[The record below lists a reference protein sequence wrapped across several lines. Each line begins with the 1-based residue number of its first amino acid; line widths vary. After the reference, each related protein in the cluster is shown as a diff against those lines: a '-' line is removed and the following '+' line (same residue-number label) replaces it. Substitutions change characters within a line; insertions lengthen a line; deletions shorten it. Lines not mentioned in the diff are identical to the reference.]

1 MKWITVLPFAALM
14 AIGAIPIAA
23 QADVNLTFGVYASD
37 KPSAMVRQFRP
48 ILNILESKMSKRLGE
63 PVKITMH
70 VAKTYEQGID
80 DLVSGRVDFARFG
93 PASYIEA
100 KESEPG
106 VSILVVE
113 SNKGKKVFHGVIC
126 VAKGSPIK
134 GVEDLRGARF
144 AFGDER
150 STIGRYLSQLYLLRH
165 DIRAADLGYFEYLG
179 RHDKVGAAVGAG
191 RFEAGALKESTFN
204 KLVEKGV
211 PLVSIGSFPNVT
223 KPWIARSGLSEKV
236 SRTLRA
242 VLLNIKDKNALKNL
256 SKDGFLLGS
265 DEDYAFIRESILTNH
280 LFFRGANKPNDSS

>member
-1 MKWITVLPFAALM
+1 MKWFRAIPLVALL
-14 AIGAIPIAA
+14 AIGTGPFTAH
-23 QADVNLTFGVYASD
+23 ADITLKFGVYASD

-48 ILNILESKMSKRLGE
+48 ILNILESKISKRLGE

-100 KESEPG
+100 KEMAPD
-106 VSILVVE
+106 VSILAVE

-134 GVEDLRGARF
+134 SVEGLRGARF

-150 STIGRYLSQLYLLRH
+150 STIGRYLSQLFLLRH
-165 DIRAADLGYFEYLG
+165 NIRAADLGYYEYLG

-191 RFEAGALKESTFN
+191 RFEAGALKESTFK
-204 KLVEKGV
+204 KLVEKGA
-211 PLVSIGSFPNVT
+211 PLTSIGFFPNVT
-223 KPWIARSGLSEKV
+223 KPWIARSGLSENV
-236 SRTLRA
+236 AETLRT
-242 VLLNIKDKNALKNL
+242 VLLDVKDKNALEKL
-256 SKDGFLLGS
+256 SKDGFLRGS
-265 DEDYAFIRESILTNH
+265 DEDYAFIREAILTNH
-280 LFFRGANKPNDSS
+280 LFFRGAGKPNGSS

>member
-48 ILNILESKMSKRLGE
+48 ILNILESKMSKQLGE